1 MSTAT
6 TRTSAPTAA
15 EDIPSVPL
23 SRLLRTELRKTTD
36 TRAGKWL
43 LTGIVA
49 VTALVVVI
57 VLFAANEP
65 DLTYDTFVTATGSPQ
80 GYLLPVL
87 GILAITS
94 EWSQRTGLVTFTLEP
109 SRTRVFVAKFLAV
122 VLLGLIA
129 VALAFGL
136 AAVGNVVGTSLQ
148 KGDGSWHYPVSWVG
162 EIGVGQ
168 IIGIVEGLGFGLL
181 LLNSAA
187 AIVVYFVAP
196 LASTIVFN
204 LIGPIT
210 GAAQW
215 LDINTATQPLFDH
228 TSTTTSWEHIAV
240 ACAIWIGLPIA
251 IGLWRLRRSEVK

>member
-6 TRTSAPTAA
+6 TQAPTPTGT

-43 LTGIVA
+43 LIAIVA

-65 DLTYDTFVTATGSPQ
+65 DLTYETFVTATGSPQ

-109 SRTRVFVAKFLAV
+109 SRTRVFVAKFAAV
-122 VLLGLIA
+122 VLIGLMAIA
-129 VALAFGL
+129 VAFAL
-136 AAVGNVVGTSLQ
+136 AALGNVVGATLQ
-148 KGDGSWHYPVSWVG
+148 NGDGSWHYSASWVA
-162 EIGVGQ
+162 EIVVGQ
-168 IIGIVEGLGFGLL
+168 LIGIIEGLGFGLL

-210 GAAQW
+210 GAADW
-215 LDINTATQPLFDH
+215 LDINTASQPLFDH
-228 TSTTTSWEHIAV
+228 TTTAEDWAHIAV

-251 IGLWRLRRSEVK
+251 IGLWRLTHSEVK